1 VLLGFPRPRQWP
13 GRLKDSR
20 GYAKRPTAYA
30 GASLNEHLDEAK
42 DTPAGT
48 AARIKSK
55 VSGYCAK
62 AWAVLGTLAGPL
74 QVQELK
80 WEAGARFAECRRW
93 CRSAEGE
100 TCDPRYY
107 CCYGLQSSLALF
119 IFFHNTPVKNKTRL
133 AQTRGLHDVR
143 HTTFALKCGENGFLA
158 PF

>member
-80 WEAGARFAECRRW
+80 WEAGARLLNAGGG
-93 CRSAEGE
+93 A
-100 TCDPRYY
+100 D
-107 CCYGLQSSLALF
+107 QQKAK
-119 IFFHNTPVKNKTRL
+119 HVTPGIIAVMGCNR
-133 AQTRGLHDVR
+133 A
-143 HTTFALKCGENGFLA
+143 
-158 PF
+158 